1 MSNAFTIRLGVVRPA
16 ARSSSEKLSP
26 CRLSLVKVKN
36 VEFVN
41 LLPPSLGTKLM
52 RTPPVG
58 RSAESELVSTVT
70 SAAEPTSGV
79 WPPMLPPA
87 CSVIVFTPLTVT
99 R

>member
-1 MSNAFTIRLGVVRPA
+1 M
-16 ARSSSEKLSP
+16 
-26 CRLSLVKVKN
+26 
-36 VEFVN
+36 
-41 LLPPSLGTKLM
+41 KLM

-58 RSAESELVSTVT
+58 RSAESDVVSIVT

-87 CSVIVFTPLTVT
+87 CSVIVLMPLAVT

>member
-1 MSNAFTIRLGVVRPA
+1 MSKAFTMRLGVVRPA
-16 ARSSSEKLSP
+16 ARSSFEKLSP
-26 CRLSLVKVKN
+26 WRLSLVKFMN
-36 VEFVN
+36 VEFEN
-41 LLPPSLGTKLM
+41 RLPPSFGTKLM

-58 RSAESELVSTVT
+58 RSADNELVSTVT

-87 CSVIVFTPLTVT
+87 CSVIVLTPLTVT